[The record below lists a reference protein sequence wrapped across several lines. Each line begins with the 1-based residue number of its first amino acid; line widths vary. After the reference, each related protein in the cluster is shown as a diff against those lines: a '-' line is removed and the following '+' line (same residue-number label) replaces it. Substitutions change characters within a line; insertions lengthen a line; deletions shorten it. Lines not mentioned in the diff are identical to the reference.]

1 MARLLILLACAR
13 AAASVMD
20 ALDIKA
26 VCEVPADGGPRKIY
40 LDMDADAFEGGVRAT
55 EACPDS
61 CARTHVVVGG
71 PDGSGEKNCCGGGSA
86 CGWAWCEAEGKC
98 TQVWECPV
106 PCTKEYD
113 PVCGADDKTYDNSC
127 VAENAGVEY
136 TEGACQ

>member
-1 MARLLILLACAR
+1 MDEWCLAVREPTSRRWRGGRRDFDFHAGVSPILLCYDGKVV
-13 AAASVMD
+13 ASEIM
-20 ALDIKA
+20 
-26 VCEVPADGGPRKIY
+26 
-40 LDMDADAFEGGVRAT
+40 
-55 EACPDS
+55 
-61 CARTHVVVGG
+61 
-71 PDGSGEKNCCGGGSA
+71 A